1 MGQGGT
7 CPSRCHTPYFGESLN
22 VGERMGGAA
31 STLPIFTTDAQR
43 TQRMKPDLIGM
54 VASFFAK
61 IDLMNFVWVLVG
73 VAGLVIVLFILKP
86 RG

>member
-1 MGQGGT
+1 
-7 CPSRCHTPYFGESLN
+7 
-22 VGERMGGAA
+22 
-31 STLPIFTTDAQR
+31 
-43 TQRMKPDLIGM
+43 MKPDFIGM
-54 VASFFAK
+54 VASCFAK